1 MNPLLLIKNLS
12 EPKAMSN
19 VSGGMLD
26 KWLKRSGTDEK
37 TNDFGKILK
46 QRDQQEKPS
55 KRSENFSQSDKKLE
69 TRKEVAEREDEN
81 VRERPEREDLKDEE
95 RIFFVPDEGHQI
107 VEDDAED
114 LEVNDLLGVQI
125 PEKFSTDEVAV
136 VEVEPTKVSTELSE
150 QDTLVCAI
158 DRVQTPEPVEEVSG
172 KSREV
177 DDSPDLA
184 TLKADLVA
192 TKEAPTSEAMADK
205 VATEEKPQ
213 KLEVQIETLKAN
225 PKMAKSV
232 PIAHKNEIKTQISNP
247 QSFEGIQNSGH
258 LLNLQHF
265 DAWNNIGIKSAP
277 KGDERKGGFVSS
289 LSTVFTESEDP
300 LHRESAI
307 SSNGSRVAEVLSQKD
322 DIPFSKDSEQLLGG
336 KDVVLPQV
344 QPKVAVN
351 TYERVQQDRLE
362 TVQGMI
368 ATLEQQ
374 MDEMK
379 RARRNSV
386 IVKVDLENGE
396 SLNCQVTLTRSD
408 VAIRFPALE
417 ESFKMQLL
425 NHWESLR
432 KFAQTRQLNLEE
444 PHFIAQT
451 SL

>member
-1 MNPLLLIKNLS
+1 
-12 EPKAMSN
+12 MSLN
-19 VSGGMLD
+19 VSSVNYAYAAGPIGFEAIGASAEISANSSLRGIYEAYAD
-26 KWLKRSGTDEK
+26 V
-37 TNDFGKILK
+37 FGKYNAMHTTLLGQLDTVLK
-46 QRDQQEKPS
+46 LLGNTHNVSFNDEGELDLS
-55 KRSENFSQSDKKLE
+55 KIF
-69 TRKEVAEREDEN
+69 DEN
-81 VRERPEREDLKDEE
+81 
-95 RIFFVPDEGHQI
+95 
-107 VEDDAED
+107 
-114 LEVNDLLGVQI
+114 
-125 PEKFSTDEVAV
+125 
-136 VEVEPTKVSTELSE
+136 EL
-150 QDTLVCAI
+150 
-158 DRVQTPEPVEEVSG
+158 R
-172 KSREV
+172 
-177 DDSPDLA
+177 
-184 TLKADLVA
+184 
-192 TKEAPTSEAMADK
+192 
-205 VATEEKPQ
+205 
-213 KLEVQIETLKAN
+213 
-225 PKMAKSV
+225 
-232 PIAHKNEIKTQISNP
+232 
-247 QSFEGIQNSGH
+247 
-258 LLNLQHF
+258 
-265 DAWNNIGIKSAP
+265 NNIGIKSAP